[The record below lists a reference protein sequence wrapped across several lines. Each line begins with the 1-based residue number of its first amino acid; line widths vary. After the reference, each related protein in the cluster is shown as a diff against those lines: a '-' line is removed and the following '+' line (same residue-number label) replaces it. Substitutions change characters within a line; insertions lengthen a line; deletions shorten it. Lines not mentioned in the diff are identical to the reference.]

1 MFDIEETLKFI
12 LNGAEDIND
21 IEALREKLN
30 EVKKENRTLRIK
42 FGMDPSAPD
51 IHLGHAVALRK
62 IKQLQDLGHT
72 AVVIIGDFT
81 GAIGDPTGKSKTRN
95 QLTDEQV
102 KFNAQTYLEQI
113 FKILDKDKTELH
125 YNSEWFGQMNFKDV
139 INLCSKT
146 TVARM
151 LERDDF
157 NNRMNNHK
165 PIAIHEFFYP
175 LMQAYDSVVV
185 KSDLELGGTDQTFNV
200 MMGRNIQKD
209 FGVSQQVPVFVP
221 LLVGIDGKEKMSKS
235 LGNYI
240 GVDEDAK
247 VMYAKV
253 MKIPD
258 DLIITYYQLTT
269 DVHPDRIRAVQKLL
283 ENGEVNPRDIKMHL
297 ARSIVSLYHT
307 PEEVKEA
314 ENNFQAIFQK
324 KDIEIELPELVYDS
338 SLIDENG
345 DYSLI
350 DCIFA
355 SGKYK
360 SKSEVRRL
368 IQQGAVRI
376 NGEKTNELTLKPVEG
391 TIIQVGK
398 GNVFK
403 LTSLQKKQEKGL
415 SLTRG
420 LKKN

>member
-324 KDIEIELPELVYDS
+324 KDIKIELPELVYDS
-338 SLIDENG
+338 SLIDESG

-368 IQQGAVRI
+368 IQQDAVRI
-376 NGEKTNELTLKPVEG
+376 NGEKINELTFKPVEG

-403 LTSLQKKQEKGL
+403 LTSLQKRQEKGL

>member
-283 ENGEVNPRDIKMHL
+283 ENGEVNPRGIKMHL

-376 NGEKTNELTLKPVEG
+376 NGEKTNDLTLKPVEG

-403 LTSLQKKQEKGL
+403 LTSLQKEEEKGL

>member
-269 DVHPDRIRAVQKLL
+269 DVHPDRIRALQKLL

-324 KDIEIELPELVYDS
+324 KDIEIELPELVYD
-338 SLIDENG
+338 
-345 DYSLI
+345 
-350 DCIFA
+350 
-355 SGKYK
+355 
-360 SKSEVRRL
+360 
-368 IQQGAVRI
+368 
-376 NGEKTNELTLKPVEG
+376 
-391 TIIQVGK
+391 
-398 GNVFK
+398 
-403 LTSLQKKQEKGL
+403 
-415 SLTRG
+415 
-420 LKKN
+420 